1 MTRTLSIFSQLVL
14 HLIDFEFFKNNS
26 KIFSA
31 AAAILGFLALLPFLL
46 LLLPGAVN
54 PLNNRRSWSWR
65 TNTFWGVMS
74 CHVSGSS
81 FSESSYF
88 SIHDFSLS
96 RVGEDDIGPE
106 TRPVQ
111 FIAKPEFY
119 VRTVYDW

>member
-14 HLIDFEFFKNNS
+14 HLIDFEFFKINS

-46 LLLPGAVN
+46 LLLPGALN

-65 TNTFWGVMS
+65 TNTFWGVIS